1 MLVKNDL
8 FNDRISRFSIRKL
21 HVGVCSVLLGTL
33 VMLGTATGVGAD
45 EVKEE
50 KQVDG
55 VATTTEVDK
64 AETPVTTEA
73 APAKEVTYQAEAA
86 PAVSTEVK
94 PELKTEKLSA
104 YVAEIEGNL
113 ANGKYSNKTD
123 ESVEILKASL
133 ANAQNVLAS
142 ATSQAELDA
151 AYQSL
156 VTTVNA
162 KLKNKEKV
170 VAEEKVATADKTE
183 ATTGKTAENTKPAEA
198 TNSIANTGKNDPR
211 NGKEIDKNTA
221 FRADTATATGIGAD
235 VEDATSTPKV
245 DKPTGWSSID
255 AKEFVKQVNWL
266 DFGDTAAW
274 SNTTTSADGRT
285 ALQVGSTFT
294 KEIMPGYVINIK
306 VKSLKPFQATEIY
319 KKRMEEQGA
328 TEEEKATYDP
338 NAKNGYIGTISDPK
352 TRLAFANNEEALVVA
367 DAQNQWT
374 EIRLS
379 GINTG
384 TKRTTISSDYNG
396 GNIGVQ
402 FEISATFR
410 GKKVKPAVVAADGES
425 ANPGELVMFTT
436 NGTGWEYVGEWK
448 KKPNSVNYVVQDT
461 DHLFDL
467 MDMVSENLFL

>member
-1 MLVKNDL
+1 MKNDL

>member
-1 MLVKNDL
+1 MKNDL

-211 NGKEIDKNTA
+211 NGKEIYKNTA

-274 SNTTTSADGRT
+274 SNTTTSTDGRT

>member
-1 MLVKNDL
+1 MKNDL

-104 YVAEIEGNL
+104 YVAEIEANV

-123 ESVEILKASL
+123 ESVEILKVAL
-133 ANAQNVLAS
+133 ANAKNVLTS

>member
-211 NGKEIDKNTA
+211 NGKEIYKNTA

-274 SNTTTSADGRT
+274 SNTTTSTDGRT

>member
-1 MLVKNDL
+1 MKNDL

-170 VAEEKVATADKTE
+170 VAEERVATADKTE

-211 NGKEIDKNTA
+211 NGKEIYKNTA

-274 SNTTTSADGRT
+274 SNTTTSTDGRT

>member
-1 MLVKNDL
+1 MKNDL

-142 ATSQAELDA
+142 ATSQVELDA

-183 ATTGKTAENTKPAEA
+183 ATTGKSTENTKPAEG

-211 NGKEIDKNTA
+211 NGKEIYKNTA

-274 SNTTTSADGRT
+274 SNTTTTSTDGRT

>member
-1 MLVKNDL
+1 MKNDL

-64 AETPVTTEA
+64 AETPVTT
-73 APAKEVTYQAEAA
+73 EAA

-211 NGKEIDKNTA
+211 NGKEIYKNTA

-274 SNTTTSADGRT
+274 SNTTTSTDGRT

>member
-1 MLVKNDL
+1 MKNDL

-45 EVKEE
+45 EVTQE

-55 VATTTEVDK
+55 VATTTEADK
-64 AETPVTTEA
+64 TEAPVTTEAAEA

-94 PELKTEKLSA
+94 PELNSDKLA
-104 YVAEIEGNL
+104 TYVAEIEANL
-113 ANGKYSNKTD
+113 ANGKYSSKTD
-123 ESVEILKASL
+123 ESVEILKVAL
-133 ANAQNVLAS
+133 ANAKNVLSS

-183 ATTGKTAENTKPAEA
+183 ATTGKPAENTKPAEG
-198 TNSIANTGKNDPR
+198 TNAIANTGKNDPR

-235 VEDATSTPKV
+235 VVDATSTPKV
-245 DKPTGWSSID
+245 EKPGFTTN
-255 AKEFVKQVNWL
+255 VKAADLASQISWL
-266 DFGDTAAW
+266 DFGDTANW
-274 SNTTTSADGRT
+274 TGTTTTSDGKL
-285 ALQVGSTFT
+285 ALQVGATYT
-294 KEIMPGYVINIK
+294 KEIMPGYVVTIK

-319 KKRMEEQGA
+319 KKRLEERGA
-328 TEEEKATYDP
+328 TEAEKATYDP
-338 NAKNGYIGTISDPK
+338 NARNGYVSGSSDRTTK
-352 TRLAFANNEEALVVA
+352 AAFAAGEEAKVIA
-367 DAQNQWT
+367 EAQNRWT
-374 EIRLS
+374 EVRTE

-384 TKRTTISSDYNG
+384 TKKTTISSDLNG

-402 FEISATFR
+402 FEVSATFR
-410 GKKVKPAVVAADGES
+410 GKVVRPAVVMADGES
-425 ANPGELVMFTT
+425 ANPGEVVMFTT
-436 NGTGWEYVGEWK
+436 NGEGW
-448 KKPNSVNYVVQDT
+448 
-461 DHLFDL
+461 
-467 MDMVSENLFL
+467 